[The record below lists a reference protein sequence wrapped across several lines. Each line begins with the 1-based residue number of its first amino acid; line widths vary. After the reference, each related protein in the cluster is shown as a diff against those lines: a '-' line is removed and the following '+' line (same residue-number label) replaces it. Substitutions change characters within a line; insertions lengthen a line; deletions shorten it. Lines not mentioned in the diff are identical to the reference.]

1 MKLLIATCFV
11 GLGVA
16 LLAGIGGQ
24 HGADG
29 ELDTIRTGSV
39 ATNDH
44 YRLYVNGN
52 PVECAFERVGAGRV
66 RVLGTEC
73 ADIPHRIGE
82 ATTWIEG
89 GDASVRLALADGS
102 VVMRLGMSD
111 GAAYE
116 SFEPKTP
123 LLLLKA
129 ED

>member
-16 LLAGIGGQ
+16 LVAGVGGK

-29 ELDTIRTGSV
+29 QLDAIRTGSV

-44 YRLYVNGN
+44 YRLYVNGS
-52 PVECAFERVGAGRV
+52 PVECAFERLGAGRV
-66 RVLGTEC
+66 RALGPEC
-73 ADIPHRIGE
+73 ENMPHRIGE
-82 ATTWIEG
+82 ATNWIES

-116 SFEPKTP
+116 SFDPKTP
-123 LLLLKA
+123 LLLLKS
-129 ED
+129 EN